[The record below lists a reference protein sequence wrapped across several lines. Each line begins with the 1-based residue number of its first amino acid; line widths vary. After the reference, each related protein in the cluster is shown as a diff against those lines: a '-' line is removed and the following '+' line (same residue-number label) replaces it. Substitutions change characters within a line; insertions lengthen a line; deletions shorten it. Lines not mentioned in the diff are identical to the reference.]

1 MSKGPYIVGLLGL
14 AGVTVGA
21 LYWYYHYMATQS
33 ALSFTPTD
41 EAAGTAAADI
51 DSAAGNVEAT
61 VTAAI
66 AGWKSVGNAS
76 DWLPAI
82 ATSEQEN
89 NLPVDLLAR
98 IAYEES
104 HFREDIIRGTKSSP
118 AGALGI
124 LQLEPEYFPS
134 VRAQIPF
141 TDSDVLSQIEEA
153 AIDVARLY
161 GRFSDWSL
169 AIAAY
174 NAGEGNVHKYGGIP
188 PFPETQKY
196 VADITADVGLV

>member
-14 AGVTVGA
+14 AGVTGGA
-21 LYWYYHYMATQS
+21 LYWYYHYMAAQS

-41 EAAGTAAADI
+41 EATGTAAADI

-153 AIDVARLY
+153 ALDVARLY